1 MNNVAGAPD
10 IAASNIES
18 VNGRARAR
26 LRLFWL
32 CFALAAIA
40 YCQLHFWS
48 WPERKDS
55 ANWDYFAQVISRGGI
70 PYRDVVNI
78 KTPFSAYIGA
88 AAILVGKPFGLRDI
102 YAIRITYVLL
112 AAFTVAFTFLIASQ
126 FFESLR
132 IGILAALI
140 LLGVEQFAILNM
152 TGVQPKTPMVL
163 FGLVSLWAI
172 LKRSPFSAGICG
184 MLSALSWQPGLL
196 FVGAAGLAFSKY
208 LTSWRDF
215 KVAKLLAG
223 AAVPLVILL
232 TYLWAAGA
240 LRDFYLWCFH
250 YPFSIYGPREF
261 TTGQDFLHGFAKLLR
276 KPYRSDRV
284 YFYVSVA
291 GLVLAIA
298 REVIEGVK
306 RGFRAVLNLA
316 PRHQIIIVPL
326 VYFLFCRIDMQG
338 RQDVI
343 PLLPF
348 VAIFSAVL
356 VVYYFDATANL
367 VARLRGGPSHMLVQR
382 IGFAIVC
389 VVVLVGGLSSVFSV
403 RTGSKHLKAEMADT
417 AGIVSLL
424 DPGDEIFI
432 HGWTEILVL
441 SGLSNARKYTNLD
454 HGKDSYLD
462 QIEPGG
468 FEGWFEQLKADQ
480 PKIVALFRIKNVDH
494 RDVFLSW
501 VKSSYEPRQGRVF
514 TYYVRRDQ

>member
-1 MNNVAGAPD
+1 MTNVAGASD
-10 IAASNIES
+10 ISASNIES
-18 VNGRARAR
+18 VTGRAGHR
-26 LRLFWL
+26 LRLFWV
-32 CFALAAIA
+32 CFALAALV

-48 WPERKDS
+48 LPERKDP
-55 ANWDYFAQVISRGGI
+55 ANWDYFAQVIARGVV

-78 KTPFSAYIGA
+78 KTPLSAYIGA
-88 AAILVGKPFGLRDI
+88 AAILIAKPFGLRDI
-102 YAIRITYVLL
+102 YAIRITYVLV
-112 AAFTVAFTFLIASQ
+112 ASITIAFTFLIASQ

-172 LKRSPFSAGICG
+172 PKQRPFIAGISG

-196 FVGAAGLAFSKY
+196 FIGAAGLAFSKY
-208 LTSWRDF
+208 LTTWRDL
-215 KVAKLLAG
+215 KVARLLAG
-223 AAVPLVILL
+223 AAAPLVMLL

-240 LRDFYLWCFH
+240 LKDFYLWCFH
-250 YPFSIYGPREF
+250 YPFSVYAPREF
-261 TTGQDFLHGFAKLLR
+261 TTGQDFLDGFAKLLR
-276 KPYRSDRV
+276 KPYWSDRLC
-284 YFYVSVA
+284 FYLSIG
-291 GLVLAIA
+291 GLVFAIA

-306 RGFRAVLNLA
+306 RGIRAVLNLA
-316 PRHQIIIVPL
+316 PRHQIIVAPL
-326 VYFLFCRIDMQG
+326 VYFLFCRVDMQG
-338 RQDVI
+338 SQDLI

-367 VARLRGGPSHMLVQR
+367 VARLRGGFGHMLVQK
-382 IGFAIVC
+382 IGFAVVC
-389 VVVLVGGLSSVFSV
+389 LVVLVGGLASVFSV

-417 AGIVSLL
+417 ADIVSLL
-424 DPGDEIFI
+424 DPGDKIFI

-468 FEGWFEQLKADQ
+468 FEGWFERLRAER

-494 RDVFLSW
+494 KDVFLRW
-501 VKSSYEPRQGRVF
+501 VKSSYETRQGRVF